1 MEKPYSNPTSAPP
14 PYTIREVPPS
24 IYRKPTLV
32 GKQQQQQE
40 KQIGFWRRY
49 KIMSFFFY
57 WIHRQQASEP
67 TTTMAITRWEKTLEV
82 IGLLGF
88 SITALEA
95 LVSLIQYVH
104 KH

>member
-1 MEKPYSNPTSAPP
+1 
-14 PYTIREVPPS
+14 
-24 IYRKPTLV
+24 
-32 GKQQQQQE
+32 
-40 KQIGFWRRY
+40 
-49 KIMSFFFY
+49 MSFFFY